1 MKTILTHSGTTLEID
16 ENLTLW
22 YNYLE
27 KVKKNTIKQK
37 REKLSENE
45 NATK

>member
-1 MKTILTHSGTTLEID
+1 MKTILTHLGTTLEVD

-27 KVKKNTIKQK
+27 KVKKNTIRK
-37 REKLSENE
+37 RDSKLSILEN
-45 NATK
+45 

>member
-1 MKTILTHSGTTLEID
+1 MKTILTHSGTTLEVD

-27 KVKKNTIKQK
+27 KVKKNTIRK
-37 REKLSENE
+37 RDSKLSILE
-45 NATK
+45 K

>member
-1 MKTILTHSGTTLEID
+1 MKKIITQSGTTLEID

-27 KVKKNTIKQK
+27 KVKKNTMKK
-37 REKLSENE
+37 HDSKLSILEN
-45 NATK
+45 